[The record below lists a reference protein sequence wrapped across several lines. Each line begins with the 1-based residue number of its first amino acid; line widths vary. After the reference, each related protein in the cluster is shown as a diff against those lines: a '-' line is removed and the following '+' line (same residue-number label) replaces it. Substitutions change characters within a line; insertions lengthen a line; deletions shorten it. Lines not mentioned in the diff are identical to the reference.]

1 MSTNE
6 KFHVENDVIITTK
19 DAITVEEVSNYLK
32 ENFNN
37 FKLGSEFVILCGIH
51 GSKDGAMGRFD
62 YDLVDDY
69 RGMFERFL
77 VAKHFQAQ
85 AKVIK
90 EREYQMGNV
99 VTVFSKADKNREG
112 RYVLYESSKERIKI
126 EFERVANAQKPIVLI
141 LASCWSFR
149 SEISNILRSTGLYA
163 ALNISEDRGKITTG
177 KMFTLTNEQQNLL
190 KQITEHPE
198 IKDVIIFGEL
208 ITYHI
213 Y

>member
-1 MSTNE
+1 MATNE
-6 KFHVENDVIITTK
+6 KFHVENNVIITTK

-32 ENFNN
+32 ENFNK
-37 FKLGSEFVILCGIH
+37 FKVGSEFVILCGIH
-51 GSKDGAMGRFD
+51 GSKDGAMGHFD

-90 EREYQMGNV
+90 ERKYQMGNV
-99 VTVFSKADKNREG
+99 LTVLSKPDRNREG
-112 RYVLYESSKERIKI
+112 RYVLYESSKERIKM

-163 ALNISEDRGKITTG
+163 ALNLSEDRGKITAG
-177 KMFTLTNEQQNLL
+177 KMFTLTNEQQNFL
-190 KQITEHPE
+190 KIIIEHPE
-198 IKDVIIFGEL
+198 IKDVIIFGE
-208 ITYHI
+208 
-213 Y
+213 

>member
-1 MSTNE
+1 MATNE
-6 KFHVENDVIITTK
+6 KFHVENNVIITTK

-51 GSKDGAMGRFD
+51 GSKDGAMGHFD

-90 EREYQMGNV
+90 ERKYQMGNV
-99 VTVFSKADKNREG
+99 LTILSKPDRNHEG

-163 ALNISEDRGKITTG
+163 ALNILNRK
-177 KMFTLTNEQQNLL
+177 L
-190 KQITEHPE
+190 KLKKE
-198 IKDVIIFGEL
+198 
-208 ITYHI
+208 
-213 Y
+213 